1 MMLWHVRGTR
11 PTFRL
16 LAAWTAMA
24 FYGLDLRGS
33 VARLEG
39 LEPPTGCL
47 EGSCS
52 VRLSYRRPKRTL
64 CPTEVT
70 YRTRHVQRVGIG
82 RHSAAS
88 RHRLK
93 GFAAGLSR
101 RLLRACGGL
110 LGGCGRQCGVPESRD
125 GGTEEQRSGDAGNSS
140 AYNGKRGRDKPR
152 HCARL
157 DVA

>member
-1 MMLWHVRGTR
+1 MGANSKRSWQEMMLWHVRGTR

-16 LAAWTAMA
+16 LAAWIAMA

-52 VRLSYRRPKRTL
+52 IRLSYRRPKRTL
-64 CPTEVT
+64 CPTQVT

-88 RHRLK
+88 RHR
-93 GFAAGLSR
+93 
-101 RLLRACGGL
+101 
-110 LGGCGRQCGVPESRD
+110 P
-125 GGTEEQRSGDAGNSS
+125 RSS
-140 AYNGKRGRDKPR
+140 
-152 HCARL
+152 
-157 DVA
+157 